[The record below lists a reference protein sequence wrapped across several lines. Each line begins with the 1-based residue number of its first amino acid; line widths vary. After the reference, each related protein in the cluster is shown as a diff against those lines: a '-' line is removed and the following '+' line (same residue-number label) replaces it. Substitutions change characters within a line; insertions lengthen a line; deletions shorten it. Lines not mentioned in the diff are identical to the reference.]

1 MSDKIIWTHRLNGP
15 WRVRKT
21 LDFARAKSLENAFPE
36 KSNLKKWHLELVTFS
51 EKRIPVSTYF
61 VFFFPLRLVYLHY
74 LFFALD
80 FGHPCRQWLNIS
92 LGTVFDRKIS

>member
-1 MSDKIIWTHRLNGP
+1 MCDKIIWTHRLNGP

-21 LDFARAKSLENAFPE
+21 LDFERAKSLENAFPE

-61 VFFFPLRLVYLHY
+61 VFFFLYVWFIYTTYFLHSI
-74 LFFALD
+74 LD
-80 FGHPCRQWLNIS
+80 THAGS
-92 LGTVFDRKIS
+92 G

>member
-1 MSDKIIWTHRLNGP
+1 MCDKIIWTHRLNGT

-36 KSNLKKWHLELVTFS
+36 KTNLKKWHLELVTFS

-61 VFFFPLRLVYLHY
+61 VFFSFTFG
-74 LFFALD
+74 LFTLLIFCAR
-80 FGHPCRQWLNIS
+80 FWTPMQAVVEHIPGHGI
-92 LGTVFDRKIS
+92 